1 MNIIKE
7 PIGGS
12 AREFSLRVIKEKLI
26 SLEIKPNT
34 MMSEK
39 EIASELNLS
48 RTPIREAMIELS
60 KSQIIQIIPQK
71 GCYVPKIDYNL
82 VNESR
87 FIRLQLEKGIIEE
100 LCNRN
105 QEIDFSELEENLKLQ
120 AFFVEQEDIDRFFE
134 MDNLFHKQFF
144 ILTGKLQTYQLTE
157 TMQIH
162 FDRVR
167 RMKLENVKESKE
179 LLQDHEELLEA
190 IKEKNVER
198 ALSLIELHLS
208 RYQID
213 KQKIQEK
220 YGSYFELDN

>member
-105 QEIDFSELEENLKLQ
+105 QEMDFSGLEENLKLQ
-120 AFFVEQEDIDRFFE
+120 AFFVEQEDTDRFFE

-190 IKEKNVER
+190 IKEKKVEQ